1 MEEIEVFSGLAESPT
16 GERIKLFL
24 ENDLDIEPPIYDLP
38 LAQVVEHHPLD
49 LPRCLSPGLEFDE
62 DSGQEVQ
69 RISVINNVP
78 DLLRDS
84 HAECMRRVVPKVREV
99 LHVAQAEMQLA
110 ASTAFLQI
118 LQKEL
123 VPIQNYTQTFLQTIL
138 SSIDSKDPDVANAWL
153 ETLLDVIDLLP
164 KDVIK
169 KEILTIAIDKGQ
181 LTQPVSARLSCCK
194 ILGKI
199 STKFEPFLIKKE
211 ILPVVQSLC
220 QDVDYEVRECM
231 CRQLDPV
238 ARGLGLDATKSAI
251 LPELVELTNDE
262 ESYVR
267 IAGIETVVNIL
278 TLVDED
284 VCKNTLIPLV
294 CKLCQESLQADNNV
308 MLPVVAMQLGQLCHG
323 FSNFL
328 TDDQKQW
335 FIDFFKKLC
344 KVGLS
349 EKTKVNAMKD
359 MEKESPTKEGNELP
373 VQPDMLEKEHRFIET
388 RKNCA
393 FNFPAM
399 VVFIV
404 SKSFKSDLG
413 NVFSSL
419 SKDPNVLVR
428 KTLASGFHEIAKTL
442 GSYVHFILNEFIL
455 LLHDET
461 IDVLRGL
468 ISNLPDILSCLMA
481 SPGNLSDTKLNAI
494 AEIIPAILTAEIVI
508 SASNDWRLQE
518 ELMKHLVC
526 LQDCTSSE
534 NIYNKV
540 IPVLFNKLRT
550 ARALPVR
557 QAAVRTTLTLIRNL
571 KKLEQREEL
580 LQMLIEDFCCS
591 RSCHHRNLFID
602 MCKVTIELYSKA
614 FFKER
619 FFEPLI
625 QLHLDP
631 VPNVRLRLCSVLPD
645 LRRLIKLPTD
655 RVLLQQL
662 EACVRKLLIG
672 EKDRDVQA
680 AIKQAVE
687 ELDKIPYQMESH
699 TRRMYMEE
707 DIDDK
712 KKEDEEKRLI
722 ELEDKELKKEEEAKS
737 VKGEKGRSGSFS
749 NKKDNGG
756 SKIPGPKKGSKTNVK
771 QEKDKEKEKDKERS
785 TSGLKRTPSTT
796 AGAVGTTSST
806 KDHAQSPDFSSCLN
820 GISSL
825 EFGQKPANLQSV
837 FMEAESKLS
846 FTAFFHQNGTTSS
859 ETQLDIVYQ
868 SCLDTVDSQPGS
880 VSQIQQNGT
889 AEQTQQSRIP
899 QKIQNGLTHVDPQL
913 SRIPQKLQN
922 GLGSRIPSPTVV
934 TSSARHF
941 GGQESKIPLMGRP
954 RGLSRANSDV
964 SKRKSTSMLAVRAGS
979 SLAKAS
985 PKYCSQPDL
994 LLSNSDSTSSKTG
1007 TKTSSRS
1014 GTSGVPTPS
1023 SAGAGGR
1030 KTSGTINPPGVQTR
1044 RGSLSGASSGSEASP
1059 AATSTKPRKSSNGS
1073 IPSTSSKTKKTK

>member
-24 ENDLDIEPPIYDLP
+24 EDDLDVETPIYDLP
-38 LAQVVEHHPLD
+38 LAQVEYHPLD
-49 LPRCLSPGLEFDE
+49 LPRCLSPGIEFDE

-181 LTQPVSARLSCCK
+181 LTQPVSSRLSCCK

-294 CKLCQESLQADNNV
+294 CKICQESLQADNNV

-349 EKTKVNAMKD
+349 EKSKVNAMKD
-359 MEKESPTKEGNELP
+359 MEKESPTKEGGELP

-468 ISNLPDILSCLMA
+468 ISNLPDILSCLMV
-481 SPGNLSDTKLNAI
+481 SQGNLSDTKLNAI
-494 AEIIPAILTAEIVI
+494 AEVIPAILTAEVVI

-518 ELMKHLVC
+518 ELMRNLVF

-571 KKLEQREEL
+571 KKTEQREEL
-580 LQMLIEDFCCS
+580 LQMLIDDFCCS

-614 FFKER
+614 FFKEH

-722 ELEDKELKKEEEAKS
+722 ELEDKELKKEEDARS

-749 NKKDNGG
+749 SKKDNGG
-756 SKIPGPKKGSKTNVK
+756 SKIPGPKKGSKANVK
-771 QEKDKEKEKDKERS
+771 QEKEKEKEKDKERS
-785 TSGLKRTPSTT
+785 SSGVKRTPSTT
-796 AGAVGTTSST
+796 AGAVGTTTST
-806 KDHAQSPDFSSCLN
+806 KDLAQNPDSSSCLS

-825 EFGQKPANLQSV
+825 GLGQRHIPANLQNV
-837 FMEAESKLS
+837 FMETESKLS
-846 FTAFFHQNGTTSS
+846 FTAYIHQNGTTSP
-859 ETQLDIVYQ
+859 ETQQGILYQ
-868 SCLDTVDSQPGS
+868 NCLDTFDSQPGL

-889 AEQTQQSRIP
+889 SEPQQSRIP
-899 QKIQNGLTHVDPQL
+899 QKIQNGLTYMDPQL

-934 TSSARHF
+934 TSSARQV
-941 GGQESKIPLMGRP
+941 GEQESKIPLMGRP

-985 PKYCSQPDL
+985 LKYCSQPDL
-994 LLSNSDSTSSKTG
+994 LLSNGDSSSSKTG

-1014 GTSGVPTPS
+1014 GTSGVPAPS

-1030 KTSGTINPPGVQTR
+1030 KNSGTNNPPGVQAR
-1044 RGSLSGASSGSEASP
+1044 RGSLSGASTGSEASV
-1059 AATSTKPRKSSNGS
+1059 TSTKPRKSSNGS
-1073 IPSTSSKTKKTK
+1073 IPSTSSKTKKPK